1 MAKTIH
7 GRSSSSERILPEI
20 PITFRRILSDRRS
33 FFKKAAKILLGS
45 AVGLAALPQL
55 PQLVQAT
62 SPPTFAIGT
71 KQLQLLL
78 ASQNLMKKTGIL
90 KAQSIFQYSNDGQ
103 IMMDWSIVIPAEE
116 NISTNDA
123 NIAQQVLNI
132 VGQSV

>member
-1 MAKTIH
+1 
-7 GRSSSSERILPEI
+7 
-20 PITFRRILSDRRS
+20 LSDRRS
-33 FFKKAAKILLGS
+33 FFTKAAKILLGS

-90 KAQSIFQYSNDGQ
+90 KAQSVFQYGNDGQ
-103 IMMDWSIVIPAEE
+103 IMMDWSIVIPPEE

-123 NIAQQVLNI
+123 NIAQQILNI